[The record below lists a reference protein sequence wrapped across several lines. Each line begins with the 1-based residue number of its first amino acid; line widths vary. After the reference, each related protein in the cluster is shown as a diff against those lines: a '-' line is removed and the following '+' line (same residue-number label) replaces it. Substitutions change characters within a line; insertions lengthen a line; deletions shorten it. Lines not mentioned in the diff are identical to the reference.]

1 MTNKYQE
8 KIEEVI
14 TQALTEKTFSL
25 EIIEKI
31 KSLKDGFESSQKTIE
46 LLTLSGESSGKTI
59 NELRTQNESLSSRVK
74 SFEDRES
81 NIRTKEK
88 ELEKNIYELEF
99 QQKRANEI
107 KELFGIVFK
116 NPVMQKTAYNSHNK
130 YENGF
135 SNSGSSNSN
144 ETETING

>member
-1 MTNKYQE
+1 MNKYQE

-46 LLTLSGESSGKTI
+46 LMTLSAESSQKTI
-59 NELRTQNESLSSRVK
+59 DELRTQNANLSSRVK
-74 SFEDRES
+74 SFEDRELD
-81 NIRTKEK
+81 IKTKER
-88 ELEKNIYELEF
+88 ELEKNKYELEF

-116 NPVMQKTAYNSHNK
+116 NPVVQKSSFNSHNK

-135 SNSGSSNSN
+135 SNSSSSNST